1 MRYILWKNHKPLIR
15 NFIFFIMGIYAGMFI
30 YLYFHGNQIDQLIKK
45 NQQLSL
51 SLEYCTNEKETLEKE
66 NKEKSHQL
74 IRSVK
79 FNFVDELDSYDET
92 ELLKSLVEETH
103 FLIGKKVEDVA
114 NSPEF
119 IYQLLNGKVFKAKD
133 KKYELNVK
141 IIYVNSNTEIW
152 VSAKL
157 QKM

>member
-1 MRYILWKNHKPLIR
+1 MRYVLWKNHIPLIR
-15 NFIFFIMGIYAGMFI
+15 NFIFFIMGIYTGMFI
-30 YLYFHGNQIDQLIKK
+30 YLYFHGNQIDDLIKK
-45 NQQLSL
+45 NEQLSL
-51 SLEYCTNEKETLEKE
+51 NLEYCTNEKETLEKE

-79 FNFVDELDSYDET
+79 FNFLEDLDSYDET
-92 ELLKSLVEETH
+92 ELLKALVEETH

-114 NSPEF
+114 SSPEF
-119 IYQLLNGKVFKAKD
+119 IYQLLNGKIFKAKE
-133 KKYELNVK
+133 KNYELKVK
-141 IIYVNSNTEIW
+141 IIYINSNTEIW